1 MLYCLKKFQIQYI
14 YTIPFL
20 QTAKSN
26 PFSINIQQNMKTI
39 RNFSVIAHIDH
50 GKSTLSD
57 RLIQLCGLVTD
68 REFKDQLL
76 DNMDIERERGITIKS
91 QTICLPYK
99 AKDGQQYYL
108 NLVDTPGHVDFS
120 YEVSRALAAC
130 EGALLLVDAAQG
142 VEAQTLAN
150 LYLAMENNLEII
162 PVINKIDLPAAEP
175 EKVAQE
181 ISHDLGLSLETVQKC
196 SAKTGLGV
204 EDILEAIVQHLPPP
218 EGDPEAPLQA
228 LIFDANYD
236 AYRGTVISVRIV
248 NGTVKPG
255 DQIVFMHNNS
265 EYKVEEVGQYLLT
278 RTPCDSLSAG
288 QIGYLIAGVKTL
300 TDAKPG
306 DTVTRKDDPCAVAL
320 PGFKE
325 AQQVVFSS
333 IYPIS
338 AEDYEDLG
346 AALEKLQLNDA
357 ALTFQ
362 KDSSAALG
370 FGFRCGFLGLLHLE
384 VVQERIER
392 EFDISIILTVP
403 SVRYRVALQNGSEVM
418 IDNPSF
424 FPDPSL
430 IEHVEEPFIRAT
442 ILIPERYMGALMN
455 LCMERRGENIT
466 HHYPMPGRIE
476 LTCELPLAEVIY
488 DFYDKLKSLTQGYGS
503 FDYQMLDY
511 RTSDL
516 VKLDILV
523 NGERVDAL
531 SQLTHRQRS
540 RERGLKAC
548 EKLQEE
554 IPRQMFKIAIQASIG
569 GNVVARTNISALRKD
584 VTAKCY
590 GGDISRKRKLLEK
603 QKAGKKRM
611 KTVGNVDIPQSAFLS
626 VLKSEQ

>member
-1 MLYCLKKFQIQYI
+1 
-14 YTIPFL
+14 
-20 QTAKSN
+20 
-26 PFSINIQQNMKTI
+26 MKNI

-57 RLIQLCGLVTD
+57 RLIQLCGLVTA

-108 NLVDTPGHVDFS
+108 NLVDTPGHVDFT

-175 EKVAQE
+175 EKVARE
-181 ISHDLGLSLETVQKC
+181 ISEDLGLSLETVQQC

-204 EDILEAIVQHLPPP
+204 ENILEAIVKYLPPP
-218 EGDPEAPLQA
+218 EGDADAPLQA

-248 NGTVKPG
+248 NGTVRPG
-255 DQIVFMHNNS
+255 DTIVFMHNNS
-265 EYKVEEVGQYLLT
+265 EYKVEEVGQYLLV
-278 RTPCDSLSAG
+278 RTQCENLSAG
-288 QIGYLIAGVKTL
+288 QIGYIIAGVKTL
-300 TDAKPG
+300 THAKPG
-306 DTVTRKDDPCAVAL
+306 DTVTRKDDPCSIAL

-338 AEDYEDLG
+338 ADDYEDLG

-357 ALTFQ
+357 SLTFQ

-392 EFDISIILTVP
+392 EFDLSIILTVP
-403 SVRYRVALQNGSEVM
+403 SVRYEVYLHSGTIQM
-418 IDNPSF
+418 LDNPSF

-442 ILIPERYMGALMN
+442 ILIPERYMGTLMN

-466 HHYPMPGRIE
+466 HHYPTTGRIE

-584 VTAKCY
+584 VIAKCY